1 MHTPCGLSVQLPLDQ
16 KQKNKATKTN
26 RNYKNKTKSNNKKI
40 TPKARKSLLRNLGY
54 PKLSKI
60 ISKYAVTETGQGM
73 PAELDV
79 MHD

>member
-1 MHTPCGLSVQLPLDQ
+1 MACLYSCPWI
-16 KQKNKATKTN
+16 KNKNKATKTN
-26 RNYKNKTKSNNKKI
+26 RNYKNKTKSNNNKKI

-60 ISKYAVTETGQGM
+60 IFKYAVTETGQAM

-79 MHD
+79 MQD